1 MREYYS
7 RGRIVFQVL
16 NYLFIG
22 FLTLICIVPVLHVLA
37 CSFSSPAYADAHLV
51 NLWPKGFTLAAY
63 RFVMKSSQ
71 FWAAFLVTV
80 KRLLIGVPLNLLLT
94 ILAAYPL
101 SKEDTIFRQ
110 RKYYMWLYMFVMIF
124 NAGLVPT
131 YLLVKDLGLIDTVWA
146 LVFPTGVNVFNI
158 VLIMNFFRGIPRE
171 IEESALVDGAMQ
183 HTILFKLYLPLAAP
197 SIATVTLF
205 SFMGHWN
212 SWMDGR
218 IYMNNMTNYPLQ
230 TYLQMMLES
239 SDTVIL
245 NAVSFDALIEKMMV
259 SGQNIRAAQLFISI
273 LPVLVLYPFLQRY
286 FTTGLVMGSVKG

>member
-101 SKEDTIFRQ
+101 SKENTIFRQ

-131 YLLVKDLGLIDTVWA
+131 YLLVKDLRLIDTVWA
-146 LVFPTGVNVFNI
+146 LVLPSGVNVFNI

>member
-71 FWAAFLVTV
+71 FWAAFLVTI

-94 ILAAYPL
+94 VLAAYPL

-146 LVFPTGVNVFNI
+146 LVLPTGVNVFNI

>member
-71 FWAAFLVTV
+71 FWAAFLVTI

-146 LVFPTGVNVFNI
+146 LVLPTGVNVFNI

>member
-146 LVFPTGVNVFNI
+146 LVLPTGVNVFNI